1 MITKHDEQ
9 LASHAYI
16 QALKSPC
23 LHKHGAVA
31 SINGK
36 IIGRGYNSYNVY
48 SKDPSFSQACSC
60 HAEIAALRNMFH
72 SCCLNTYGKY
82 SNQIKV
88 ANQ

>member
-60 HAEIAALRNMFH
+60 HAEMDTLRGMFRDYRH
-72 SCCLNTYGKY
+72 KISSQL
-82 SNQIKV
+82 KV
-88 ANQ
+88 V